1 MFPNYMSVCTGLR
14 TKVVCFRFAT
24 VYTFV
29 ERMQSASTARK
40 EPGVINNP
48 STFVVGDVQ
57 NLLLP
62 VAVLVKLVEGSIFT
76 AILSL

>member
-1 MFPNYMSVCTGLR
+1 MCVCTGVR

-24 VYTFV
+24 GYTFG
-29 ERMQSASTARK
+29 ERMQSAFTAHK
-40 EPGVINNP
+40 DPGVINNP

-62 VAVLVKLVEGSIFT
+62 VAVLFNPVEGSIFT
-76 AILSL
+76 ALLFL